1 MNLKSFILLSFL
13 FFSFTTY
20 CQIPI
25 TILSVDSLVGSNHAG
40 RNWWDLQHYTI
51 DIETDIDNKRL
62 SGIVSIKYKVIGSG
76 HVMMIDLQAP
86 MLITKVTSG
95 AKIIPFKQQ
104 GRFWWIDKNSEG
116 KVGKIDSIM
125 IEYNG
130 SPKVA
135 SNPPWDGGLI
145 WNKDEKG
152 RPYVGTACQ
161 GDGASLWWPC
171 KEIQSDEPDM
181 GVDLF
186 FQAPKDLTVVSNGR
200 LLSSTI
206 VDAVKKRWHWRVTQ
220 PINNYNVTM
229 NIGQY
234 ERIAEIYEGKK
245 GPLDVSFYVLD
256 YNLEKGMELF
266 PEIKLMLECFE
277 SRIGPYPFYEDGYKM
292 IETSFL
298 GMEHQSGIAYGN
310 KFKRG
315 YSGRDRSNSGYGLLW
330 DFILVHESGHEWFG
344 NSITSKDINDSWI
357 HEGFTTY
364 LETVYTECL
373 SGKEAAEKYV
383 IGQRKIITNKKPLI
397 NQYGVNFD
405 APGDIYDKGASLI
418 HTIRTIMDDDEKF
431 FAMLQNICK
440 KYYHSSVSSDELEAY
455 MIKESKLNLKPIF
468 EQYLRHTDIPT
479 LHYTIQDDVMTLAWT
494 KVIPDFKMPVLLVTK
509 QGNRKWITASDKPV
523 SFRLN
528 GDFDHWDENIY
539 CEYKLV
545 E

>member
-1 MNLKSFILLSFL
+1 M
-13 FFSFTTY
+13 
-20 CQIPI
+20 
-25 TILSVDSLVGSNHAG
+25 DSLVGSNHAG

-86 MLITKVTSG
+86 MQITKVTSSG
-95 AKIIPFKQQ
+95 KIIPFKQQ

-200 LLSSTI
+200 LLSSTD
-206 VDAVKKRWHWRVTQ
+206 VDPGKKRWHWRVTQ

-234 ERIAEIYEGKK
+234 EKIAEIYEGKK

-292 IETSFL
+292 IETSFWAW
-298 GMEHQSGIAYGN
+298 SI
-310 KFKRG
+310 KV
-315 YSGRDRSNSGYGLLW
+315 GLLMA
-330 DFILVHESGHEWFG
+330 I
-344 NSITSKDINDSWI
+344 NSKEDIQ
-357 HEGFTTY
+357 
-364 LETVYTECL
+364 
-373 SGKEAAEKYV
+373 AE
-383 IGQRKIITNKKPLI
+383 I
-397 NQYGVNFD
+397 
-405 APGDIYDKGASLI
+405 
-418 HTIRTIMDDDEKF
+418 E
-431 FAMLQNICK
+431 
-440 KYYHSSVSSDELEAY
+440 
-455 MIKESKLNLKPIF
+455 
-468 EQYLRHTDIPT
+468 
-479 LHYTIQDDVMTLAWT
+479 
-494 KVIPDFKMPVLLVTK
+494 VIPDMDYCGILSLSMSPVTNGLVIALLQKILMTAGSTK
-509 QGNRKWITASDKPV
+509 V
-523 SFRLN
+523 LRLTWKQFILN
-528 GDFDHWDENIY
+528 VFQEKKQQKNMSSVK
-539 CEYKLV
+539 ERSLQTKSL
-545 E
+545 

>member
-161 GDGASLWWPC
+161 GDGASL
-171 KEIQSDEPDM
+171 
-181 GVDLF
+181 
-186 FQAPKDLTVVSNGR
+186 
-200 LLSSTI
+200 
-206 VDAVKKRWHWRVTQ
+206 
-220 PINNYNVTM
+220 
-229 NIGQY
+229 
-234 ERIAEIYEGKK
+234 
-245 GPLDVSFYVLD
+245 
-256 YNLEKGMELF
+256 
-266 PEIKLMLECFE
+266 
-277 SRIGPYPFYEDGYKM
+277 
-292 IETSFL
+292 
-298 GMEHQSGIAYGN
+298 
-310 KFKRG
+310 
-315 YSGRDRSNSGYGLLW
+315 
-330 DFILVHESGHEWFG
+330 
-344 NSITSKDINDSWI
+344 
-357 HEGFTTY
+357 
-364 LETVYTECL
+364 
-373 SGKEAAEKYV
+373 
-383 IGQRKIITNKKPLI
+383 
-397 NQYGVNFD
+397 
-405 APGDIYDKGASLI
+405 
-418 HTIRTIMDDDEKF
+418 
-431 FAMLQNICK
+431 
-440 KYYHSSVSSDELEAY
+440 
-455 MIKESKLNLKPIF
+455 
-468 EQYLRHTDIPT
+468 
-479 LHYTIQDDVMTLAWT
+479 
-494 KVIPDFKMPVLLVTK
+494 
-509 QGNRKWITASDKPV
+509 
-523 SFRLN
+523 
-528 GDFDHWDENIY
+528 
-539 CEYKLV
+539 
-545 E
+545 